1 MSSTSE
7 PVHLNNH
14 HRNTLRQIFQHPV
27 SHNIEWHAV
36 VSLLKA
42 IGSVVEHDGMVAVT
56 AGSGTEFFDVPADKD
71 IDTQTVVDLR
81 RMLSSAGYGPD
92 VARSDPDVGEVG
104 AGDQED

>member
-7 PVHLNNH
+7 PAHLSNH

-42 IGSVVEHDGMVAVT
+42 IGSVVEHRDDMVAVT
-56 AGSGTEFFDVPADKD
+56 VGSATEFFDVPAHKD
-71 IDTQTVVDLR
+71 IDSQMVVDLR
-81 RMLSSAGYGPD
+81 RLLSSAGYGPD
-92 VARSDPDVGEVG
+92 AEEAG
-104 AGDQED
+104 AKSEQD

>member
-1 MSSTSE
+1 MPSTSE

-36 VSLLKA
+36 VSLLEA
-42 IGSVVEHDGMVAVT
+42 VGSVVEHRDGTVVVT
-56 AGSGTEFFDVPADKD
+56 IGSATEYFDRPAHKD

-81 RMLSSAGYGPD
+81 RMLSKAGYG
-92 VARSDPDVGEVG
+92 AEVG
-104 AGDQED
+104 GAGAGRTD

>member
-42 IGSVVEHDGMVAVT
+42 IGSVVERRDDMVAVT
-56 AGSGTEFFDVPADKD
+56 VGSATEFFDVPAHKD
-71 IDTQTVVDLR
+71 IGTQTVVDLR

-92 VARSDPDVGEVG
+92 VEEAG
-104 AGDQED
+104 ATGQAG

>member
-1 MSSTSE
+1 MSSMSQ
-7 PVHLNNH
+7 PAHLNNR

-36 VSLLKA
+36 VSLLRA
-42 IGSVVEHDGMVAVT
+42 IGSVAEHRDGMVAVT
-56 AGSGTEFFDVPADKD
+56 VGPETEFFDVPAHKD

-92 VARSDPDVGEVG
+92 VEAPEGTGQQD
-104 AGDQED
+104 

>member
-7 PVHLNNH
+7 PMHLNNH

-42 IGSVVEHDGMVAVT
+42 IGSVVEHRDGMVAV
-56 AGSGTEFFDVPADKD
+56 AVGSGTEFFDVPAHKD
-71 IDTQTVVDLR
+71 IDTQTGGDLR
-81 RMLSSAGYGPD
+81 RVLNSDGDGPR
-92 VARSDPDVGEVG
+92 VARTR
-104 AGDQED
+104 AT

>member
-14 HRNTLRQIFQHPV
+14 HRNTLRQLLQHPA

-42 IGSVVEHDGMVAVT
+42 VGTVVDHHDGTVVVT
-56 AGSGTEFFDVPADKD
+56 VGSETEYFDRPEHKD
-71 IDTQTVVDLR
+71 IDTQAVVDLR
-81 RMLSSAGYGPD
+81 RMLSKAGYGP
-92 VARSDPDVGEVG
+92 GG
-104 AGDQED
+104 ADAGGRPE

>member
-36 VSLLKA
+36 VSLLEA
-42 IGSVVEHDGMVAVT
+42 IGSVVEHRDDMVAVT
-56 AGSGTEFFDVPADKD
+56 VGSGTEFFDAPAHKE

-81 RMLSSAGYGPD
+81 RMLSGAGYGPD
-92 VARSDPDVGEVG
+92 GEE
-104 AGDQED
+104 AADTDQED

>member
-1 MSSTSE
+1 MSSASE

-14 HRNTLRQIFQHPV
+14 HRNTLREIFQHPV

-42 IGSVVEHDGMVAVT
+42 IGSVVEHREGMVEVT
-56 AGSGTEFFDVPADKD
+56 VGSGSEFFDVPSHKD

-81 RMLSSAGYGPD
+81 RLLSSAGYGPD
-92 VARSDPDVGEVG
+92 IGEAG
-104 AGDQED
+104 ATGQED

>member
-1 MSSTSE
+1 MSSMPE

-36 VSLLKA
+36 VSLLAA
-42 IGSVVEHDGMVAVT
+42 IGSVVEHRDGMVAVT
-56 AGSGTEFFDVPADKD
+56 VGSGTEFFDVPAHKD

-81 RMLSSAGYGPD
+81 RMLNSAGYGPD
-92 VARSDPDVGEVG
+92 VEE
-104 AGDQED
+104 AGDKGQEDR